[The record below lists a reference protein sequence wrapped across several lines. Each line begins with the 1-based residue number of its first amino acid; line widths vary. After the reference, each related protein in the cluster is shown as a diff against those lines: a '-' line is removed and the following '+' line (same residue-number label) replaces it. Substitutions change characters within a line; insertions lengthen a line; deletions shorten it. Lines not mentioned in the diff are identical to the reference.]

1 MTAAAAAVRT
11 IRIAPTLVLT
21 PSSGRTIGASE
32 RSEYKRGQ
40 SAWRRLRAGAGGR
53 QVIAALSVP
62 DQPVPPASAGGR
74 QVIAAPSVPDQP
86 VPPASAGGRHLF
98 LVPGGE
104 DARPVGGRGNRE
116 LEMRG
121 Q

>member
-53 QVIAALSVP
+53 QVIAA
-62 DQPVPPASAGGR
+62 
-74 QVIAAPSVPDQP
+74 PSVPDQP